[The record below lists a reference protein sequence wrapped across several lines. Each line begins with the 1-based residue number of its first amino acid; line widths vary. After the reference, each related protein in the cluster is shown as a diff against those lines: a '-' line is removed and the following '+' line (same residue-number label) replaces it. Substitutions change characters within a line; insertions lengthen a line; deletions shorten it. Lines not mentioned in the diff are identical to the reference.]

1 LLGQASA
8 VSSTRFAMPLEAPV
22 QVWDL
27 PTTVASGNDL
37 CPLLLILR
45 EADSRFIVGELGVIL
60 QELYAGS
67 EGRPILFPF
76 ARGYLETVDR
86 IMDPIVA
93 AHGCHKR
100 GISYLPDTCPWELLE
115 AALDRWGECPVVSD
129 RTTVEFASRR
139 IRTRR
144 REPLAGGPANT
155 SGSAEKLDSCRGRSW
170 GPCQAW
176 IDQRRCSRGGRGF

>member
-1 LLGQASA
+1 
-8 VSSTRFAMPLEAPV
+8 MPLEAPV

-144 REPLAGGPANT
+144 REPLAGGACQHLWVSRKTRLVPRSFLGAL
-155 SGSAEKLDSCRGRSW
+155 SSMDRSEKVQ
-170 GPCQAW
+170 P
-176 IDQRRCSRGGRGF
+176 RRKGVLTWLG